1 MTAKVWRER
10 LTYAAMSL
18 FVAWHTLAMVV
29 APAARTPELMRGLR
43 VVLQP
48 YLDFFELDNDWN
60 FFAPEVGK
68 DSILRYVIKDAAGVE
83 HSFDADA
90 NLNWFD
96 ASYNWLRSWH
106 FAVLNNPDDFAEE
119 FAALFCRE
127 HAELH
132 PAAIT
137 LFEVEEKDYGP
148 LDRRRGKQQRD
159 PEFVTVT
166 EVKSFECPH

>member
-1 MTAKVWRER
+1 MMAKVWRER

-29 APAARTPELMRGLR
+29 APATGTTDVMRGLR

-48 YLDFFELDNDWN
+48 YLDLFELDNDWD

-83 HSFDADA
+83 HSFDTDA
-90 NLNWFD
+90 NLNWFQPSSIWFR
-96 ASYNWLRSWH
+96 AWYL
-106 FAVLNNPDDFAEE
+106 AVVNSPDDFAEE

-132 PAAIT
+132 PVAIAF
-137 LFEVEEKDYGP
+137 FEVEEKDYGP
-148 LDRRRGKQQRD
+148 LDRLRGKRPKD
-159 PEFVTVT
+159 AEFVTVT
-166 EVKSFECPH
+166 EVKSFECPR